1 MKSFIKNLLEKTL
14 FLLFSFLKNF
24 NIGRYLLEAITKA
37 IFTQKKSITIPDNS
51 NLILFTPNRVNHF
64 RAHTFFSKE
73 PETLKWIDGFKKD
86 STFFDIG
93 SNVGIYSCYAAKSQN
108 SKVFAFEPS
117 IFNLE
122 LLGKNININKL
133 NNNITIIPLALTN
146 TSKISEFNMSS
157 VDYGAA
163 LSTFGEKYS
172 HDGNKMNIKFSYKTL
187 GISLDNICEEF
198 DIPLP
203 EYIKIDV
210 DGLEHL
216 ILDGANKSIIK
227 TRSFLIEVNED
238 FELQKNKIKTKLEK
252 LGFSLKQKKQSNIIS
267 KVYNQIWEK

>member
-1 MKSFIKNLLEKTL
+1 MLET
-14 FLLFSFLKNF
+14 
-24 NIGRYLLEAITKA
+24 ITKA